1 MATDSI
7 KLEIRGLAE
16 VKRKFELLAKNAPA
30 LASKVINASAGEM
43 RDALIGST
51 FGAFDKPTPFTI
63 KSFAVKF
70 STPQKLQ
77 AEVGLKE
84 YRTKTGGVRPHYLL
98 PQVLGGGRPQKLSE
112 QRLGGYYVPGAAA
125 KLNPYG
131 NIAELQKILSALGI
145 RVDRAQITDVVKS
158 KNTRRGVRSQQRGRR
173 VYWFGRLGK
182 KQTLG
187 VWAIGEGRGNER
199 IRPVLIFPDEGR
211 KVPQYTKRWPF
222 FEIARKEYA
231 RQTPKFVNKYF
242 AQWVAGR

>member
-1 MATDSI
+1 MADSI
-7 KLEIRGLAE
+7 KLQIRGLAE
-16 VKRKFELLAKNAPA
+16 VKRKFELLAKNAPD
-30 LASKVINASAGEM
+30 LARKVINASAGEM

-63 KSFAVKF
+63 RSFAVKF
-70 STPQKLQ
+70 ATPSNPV

-98 PQVLGGGRPQKLSE
+98 PQVQGGGRPLKLSE

-131 NIAELQKILSALGI
+131 NIAELQKILSALGL
-145 RVDRAQITDVVKS
+145 RVDRAQITDVVRTKD
-158 KNTRRGVRSQQRGRR
+158 TRRGLRRYQRGRR

-182 KQTLG
+182 KQALG
-187 VWAIGEGRGNER
+187 VWAVGEGRGNER

-211 KVPQYTKRWPF
+211 KIPQYTKRWPF

-242 AQWVAGR
+242 KQWLAAS